1 MDEFLNPKCER
12 ILIFLDMDSNQ
23 TLNFPD
29 FLSIMAKKMKD
40 RDSDSE
46 LRDAFSVLDEAGT
59 GYIKASELSD
69 MLINLMGEKEDEVK
83 GMLSEANVSK
93 DGLIHYDDFIKKI
106 LK

>member
-1 MDEFLNPKCER
+1 
-12 ILIFLDMDSNQ
+12 MDSNQ
-23 TLNFPD
+23 TINFPD

>member
-1 MDEFLNPKCER
+1 
-12 ILIFLDMDSNQ
+12 MDSNQ

-46 LRDAFSVLDEAGT
+46 LRDAFSVLDEEGT

-69 MLINLMGEKEDEVK
+69 MLINMMGEKEDEVN

-93 DGLIHYDDFIKKI
+93 DGLINYDDFIKKI

>member
-1 MDEFLNPKCER
+1 
-12 ILIFLDMDSNQ
+12 MDSNQ

-29 FLSIMAKKMKD
+29 FLSIMATKMKD
-40 RDSDSE
+40 RDSESE
-46 LRDAFSVLDEAGT
+46 LRDAFSVLDEEGT

-69 MLINLMGEKEDEVK
+69 MLINMMGEKEDEVK

-93 DGLIHYDDFIKKI
+93 DGLINYDDFIKKI

>member
-1 MDEFLNPKCER
+1 
-12 ILIFLDMDSNQ
+12 MDSNQ

-46 LRDAFSVLDEAGT
+46 LRDAFGVLDEEGT

-69 MLINLMGEKEDEVK
+69 MLINMMGEKEDEVQ

-93 DGLIHYDDFIKKI
+93 DGLINYDDFIKKI

>member
-1 MDEFLNPKCER
+1 
-12 ILIFLDMDSNQ
+12 MDSNQ

-29 FLSIMAKKMKD
+29 FLSIMATKMKD

-46 LRDAFSVLDEAGT
+46 LRDAFSVLDEEGT

-93 DGLIHYDDFIKKI
+93 DGRINYDDFIKKI

>member
-1 MDEFLNPKCER
+1 
-12 ILIFLDMDSNQ
+12 MDSNQ

-46 LRDAFSVLDEAGT
+46 LRDAFSVLDEEGT
-59 GYIKASELSD
+59 GYIKAAELSD
-69 MLINLMGEKEDEVK
+69 MLINMMGEKEDEVK

-93 DGLIHYDDFIKKI
+93 DGLINYDDFIKKI

>member
-1 MDEFLNPKCER
+1 MWENNNIC
-12 ILIFLDMDSNQ
+12 LDMDSNQ

-29 FLSIMAKKMKD
+29 FLSIMATKMKG

-46 LRDAFSVLDEAGT
+46 LREAFSVLDEEGT
-59 GYIKASELSD
+59 GYIKAAELSD
-69 MLINLMGEKEDEVK
+69 MLINMMGEKEDEVK